1 MTLETLDKITTASKH
16 LCFNK
21 TAGHKHQKLM
31 PVPYEQL
38 IVTNATYPDK
48 VFLVH
53 KCVTYKDGKLEDS
66 SYHVYSF
73 DMDGGNKKEEQ
84 KGAVFFRDMKVLKK
98 IT

>member
-53 KCVTYKDGKLEDS
+53 K
-66 SYHVYSF
+66 
-73 DMDGGNKKEEQ
+73 
-84 KGAVFFRDMKVLKK
+84 
-98 IT
+98 